1 MKVGIF
7 GGTFNPIHLAHLVL
21 AETAREQCQLDRVLF
36 IPAGTPPHKS
46 PKDLAPGL
54 VRLSMVQAAI
64 ANHPAFGATDAEIQR
79 DGRSYSVD
87 TLRALRQRLPEAKL
101 FLLVG
106 LDMLG
111 VRWKNWDEIRKL
123 CTVVVAGRPGMR
135 ARRQP
140 GVKMLKMPLLEI
152 SSTDIRRRLAA
163 GRSIRYLVPPAVE
176 RLIQKHGLYSK

>member
-1 MKVGIF
+1 MRVGIF

-79 DGRSYSVD
+79 DCRSYSVD

-106 LDMLG
+106 LTCWAFAGRIG
-111 VRWKNWDEIRKL
+111 VRS
-123 CTVVVAGRPGMR
+123 ASP
-135 ARRQP
+135 
-140 GVKMLKMPLLEI
+140 
-152 SSTDIRRRLAA
+152 
-163 GRSIRYLVPPAVE
+163 
-176 RLIQKHGLYSK
+176 